1 VIEGDPPGRAAVA
14 RVAWPVLG
22 PEFQVT
28 VAAPMLTL
36 PLKKVTVPVM
46 AAPPPLPGVT
56 VAVNVTVLW

>member
-1 VIEGDPPGRAAVA
+1 VA
-14 RVAWPVLG
+14 SVAWPVLG